1 MKMNLRVGALGKA
14 YSDGE
19 KIISQGE
26 IGDCMYILQQG
37 EVEIVFER
45 PEGDTV
51 LGTLNPGAVFGEMAL
66 FTREPRSA
74 TVRSKG
80 TSRIMTVDKKGFLK
94 RVHQDP
100 SLAFR
105 ILQKMSLRVQ
115 KLNDE
120 LSRIKT

>member
-1 MKMNLRVGALGKA
+1 MKANLKIGALGKL

-26 IGDCMYILQQG
+26 IGECMYILQQG
-37 EVEIVFER
+37 TVEVVFER
-45 PEGDTV
+45 PEGETV

-66 FTREPRSA
+66 FTRELRSA
-74 TVRSKG
+74 TVRSVGK
-80 TSRIMTVDKKGFLK
+80 SRVMTVDKKGFLK

-105 ILQKMSLRVQ
+105 ILQKMSQRIQ

-120 LSRIKT
+120 LSRLKT